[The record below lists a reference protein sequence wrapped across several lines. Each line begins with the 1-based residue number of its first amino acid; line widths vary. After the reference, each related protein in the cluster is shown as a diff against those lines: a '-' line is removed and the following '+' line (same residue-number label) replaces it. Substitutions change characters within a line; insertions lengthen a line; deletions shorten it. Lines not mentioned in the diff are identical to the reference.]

1 MNKLLRMMDGST
13 ESRRCTY
20 VGAFGNVHVYTLD
33 SKEDARVCFERDGV
47 LWSIDFA
54 ERCENLCNYLA
65 EHGHDNLV
73 KVFNEHFETHKSRLL
88 AGEYSLMGAWI
99 PAYIGRY
106 QEYLDARATFE
117 SIKEHIK
124 NTFAEQV
131 QLQQKVAYEQAKQN
145 YISGEQPVE
154 FEHLM
159 DMCTE
164 FGIDMAARTKGWFNQ
179 YVISVR
185 YDVKTNSFF
194 MKYSS
199 NIKKPSSNASTVL
212 FNLRD
217 ALLANP
223 VYSYMNGV
231 GVKTFDSEVHP

>member
-20 VGAFGNVHVYTLD
+20 VGEFGNVHVYTLD

-54 ERCENLCNYLA
+54 DRCENLCKYLT
-65 EHGHDNLV
+65 EHGHDGLL
-73 KVFNEHFETHKSRLL
+73 KAFNDHFEAHKARMLV
-88 AGEYSLMGAWI
+88 GEYSLMGAWI

-106 QEYLDARATFE
+106 QEYLDARETFDALKKNE
-117 SIKEHIK
+117 K
-124 NTFAEQV
+124 NTFAEQRK
-131 QLQQKVAYEQAKQN
+131 QAQHDAYQQAKLD
-145 YISGEQPVE
+145 YISGEKPVE

-185 YDVKTNSFF
+185 YDVKTNSFL

-212 FNLRD
+212 FNLLD
-217 ALLANP
+217 AIKSN
-223 VYSYMNGV
+223 VEV
-231 GVKTFDSEVHP
+231 QHEKTA

>member
-54 ERCENLCNYLA
+54 DRCENLCKYLT
-65 EHGHDNLV
+65 EHGHDGLL
-73 KVFNEHFETHKSRLL
+73 KAFNDHFEVHKSRLL

-106 QEYLDARATFE
+106 QEYLDARETFDALKKNE
-117 SIKEHIK
+117 K
-124 NTFAEQV
+124 NTFAEQRK
-131 QLQQKVAYEQAKQN
+131 QALHDAYQQAKLD
-145 YISGEQPVE
+145 YISGEKPVE

-179 YVISVR
+179 YVISVQ
-185 YDVKTNSFF
+185 YDTKTNGFL

-199 NIKKPSSNASTVL
+199 RMNKPSSKCSTVL
-212 FNLRD
+212 FGLRE
-217 ALLANP
+217 AIIA
-223 VYSYMNGV
+223 
-231 GVKTFDSEVHP
+231 KSEVHYDNR